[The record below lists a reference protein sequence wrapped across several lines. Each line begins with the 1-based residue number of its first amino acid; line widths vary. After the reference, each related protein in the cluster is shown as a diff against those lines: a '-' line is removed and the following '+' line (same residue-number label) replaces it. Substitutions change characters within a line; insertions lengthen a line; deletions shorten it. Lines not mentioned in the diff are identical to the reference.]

1 MAKSKRED
9 LNGKYIVVG
18 HDINGKIVGH
28 PILGIQAGKVL
39 TKQEFI
45 DKYYLP
51 LNMQGLLVETYQDR
65 FAPGE
70 YFCCYEAFEKDVEDG
85 FFAKIG

>member
-1 MAKSKRED
+1 MAKSKKED

-18 HDINGKIVGH
+18 HDFNGKILGH
-28 PILGIQAGKVL
+28 PILGVQAGKVL
-39 TKQEFI
+39 TKKEWVE
-45 DKYYLP
+45 KYYLP
-51 LNMQGLLVETYQDR
+51 LNMIGILIETYEDR

-85 FFAKIG
+85 YFAKIG